1 MAGLRFRE
9 IIYISRRNI
18 LDGVLPTPRNPKHN
32 ANDDGLRKIRA
43 VFRVPSRGKW
53 FRIHMQYIILTNFT
67 TKN

>member
-1 MAGLRFRE
+1 MACFRHQE
-9 IIYISRRNI
+9 IPNTMLMS
-18 LDGVLPTPRNPKHN
+18 
-32 ANDDGLRKIRA
+32 DGLRKIRA